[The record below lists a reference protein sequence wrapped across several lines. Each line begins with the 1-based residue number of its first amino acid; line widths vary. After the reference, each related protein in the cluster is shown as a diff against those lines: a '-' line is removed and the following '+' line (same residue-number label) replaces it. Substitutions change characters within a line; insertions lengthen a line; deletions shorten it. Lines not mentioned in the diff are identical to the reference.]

1 MAGNEILT
9 FDKQPSLGL
18 LTSALQVYLCPIWI
32 DAETAEERI
41 FSLKEFHTF
50 CFGLSFITGNRLFHS
65 LLSPA
70 TCHPASRTCK
80 LDANYRGELNAPVG
94 LVSHPPTLS
103 IFNSFFSVYA
113 VFCGSLWCVD
123 IYKSVCQ
130 RYMLALVCFSP
141 MVPEIF
147 FIHSIQLAQQ
157 PNKN

>member
-1 MAGNEILT
+1 MLKMAGNKILT
-9 FDKQPSLGL
+9 FDKQPRTLDLSFASFFVSNLNWCWNCRRKNIIFEGISYFL
-18 LTSALQVYLCPIWI
+18 LWI
-32 DAETAEERI
+32 VLRP
-41 FSLKEFHTF
+41 FSLFAFSH
-50 CFGLSFITGNRLFHS
+50 LNLQ
-65 LLSPA
+65 
-70 TCHPASRTCK
+70 PASRTCK

>member
-1 MAGNEILT
+1 MITNSMLKMAGNEILKI
-9 FDKQPSLGL
+9 DKQHSLGL

-32 DAETAEERI
+32 DAETAKERI

-50 CFGLSFITGNRLFHS
+50 CFGLSFVRFRCELETDIFI
-65 LLSPA
+65 LSSHLTP
-70 TCHPASRTCK
+70 CHPASRTCK

-130 RYMLALVCFSP
+130 RYMLALVCK
-141 MVPEIF
+141 
-147 FIHSIQLAQQ
+147 AW
-157 PNKN
+157 NK